1 MTTGTEAP
9 VKAPEQ
15 AARWEDFVDVFF
27 APTDL
32 FARRK
37 DESWVKPF
45 LLLAAVSI
53 VLYYIFLPIGGQLW
67 EAAMAENAPANASA
81 EQLQQSAKFMKYL
94 GGIFML
100 FGYFFIVLV
109 TAVGLKLGSAVL
121 EPSAKW
127 REAFLIATF
136 AMYVAV
142 VQQIAVTISV
152 FFASQSGN
160 VSMTDSSFGPMRF
173 MPDADPVMKA
183 LLGRFDLF
191 AIWSLVLC
199 AIGLTVV
206 VGMPRVKAF
215 ATAAI
220 AWLVVTLPAV
230 VGAIFSAGKAG

>member
-1 MTTGTEAP
+1 MTTDTEAP
-9 VKAPEQ
+9 VKAPEK

-45 LLLAAVSI
+45 LLLAAVSV

-67 EAAMAENAPANASA
+67 EAAMIENAPPNASP

-94 GGIFML
+94 GGGFAL

-109 TAVGLKLGSAVL
+109 TAVGLKLGSALL

-127 REAFLIATF
+127 REAFLIATYSL
-136 AMYVAV
+136 YVAV

-152 FFASQSGN
+152 FFASRSGN
-160 VSMTDSSFGPMRF
+160 VSMSDSSFGPMRF
-173 MPDADPVMKA
+173 MPDADPVVKA

-199 AIGLTVV
+199 AIGLMVV
-206 VGMPRVKAF
+206 VGMPRAKAF
-215 ATAAI
+215 ATAFI
-220 AWLVVTLPAV
+220 AWLVVSLPAV
-230 VGAIFSAGKAG
+230 VGAIFSAGKAA